1 MKLNSQYKSGYIA
14 IIGQPNVGKSTLMNK
29 LLDVKLSIISPRPQT
44 TRRRVTGILNKD
56 NLQIV
61 FLDTPGILTPKYGLQ
76 REMMNY
82 VNLAI
87 SDADLLLY
95 LIDGT
100 MQEDKIFEDIEKLT
114 MINSM
119 KKPVILA
126 INKIDLFSKS
136 ILLPLIEKMNTA
148 YSFESII
155 PISAKKMDGFNEL
168 IELFYK
174 HIPMHPPFYDPD
186 VLTDQ
191 PERFFVAELI
201 REKVF
206 FQFQKEIPYAVEV
219 VITEFK
225 ERKKG
230 KDYICA
236 EIYVERDSQK
246 GIIIGKKGE
255 ALKKLSLNSRKEIE
269 KFLNINIYLELIVKV
284 KKNWRQDEHML
295 KQFGY

>member
-1 MKLNSQYKSGYIA
+1 M
-14 IIGQPNVGKSTLMNK
+14 
-29 LLDVKLSIISPRPQT
+29 
-44 TRRRVTGILNKD
+44 GILNKE
-56 NLQIV
+56 NLQVV
-61 FLDTPGILTPKYGLQ
+61 FLDTPGILKPQYGLQ
-76 REMMNY
+76 HEMMNY

-100 MQEDKIFEDIEKLT
+100 MQEEKIFEDLEKLSN
-114 MINSM
+114 INAS

-136 ILLPLIEKMNTA
+136 ILLPLMKKMNAT
-148 YSFESII
+148 YSFESMI
-155 PISAKKMDGFNEL
+155 PISAKKMDGFNYL
-168 IELFYK
+168 IDLFYK
-174 HIPMHPPFYDPD
+174 YLPLHHPFYDPD

-206 FQFQKEIPYAVEV
+206 FQFQKEIPYSVEV

-225 ERKKG
+225 ERKRG

-246 GIIIGKKGE
+246 GIMIGKKGE
-255 ALKKLSLNSRKEIE
+255 ALKKLSLSSRKEIE
-269 KFLNINIYLELIVKV
+269 RFLNINIYLELIVKV
-284 KKNWRQDEHML
+284 KRIGDRMKIC
-295 KQFGY
+295 

>member
-1 MKLNSQYKSGYIA
+1 M
-14 IIGQPNVGKSTLMNK
+14 
-29 LLDVKLSIISPRPQT
+29 
-44 TRRRVTGILNKD
+44 GILNKE
-56 NLQIV
+56 NLQVV
-61 FLDTPGILTPKYGLQ
+61 FLDTPGILKPKYGLQ

-100 MQEDKIFEDIEKLT
+100 INEDKLFEDLEKLPK
-114 MINSM
+114 INSS

-136 ILLPLIEKMNTA
+136 ILLPLMEKLNGA
-148 YSFESII
+148 YSFESMI
-155 PISAKKMDGFNEL
+155 PISAKNMDGFNEL
-168 IELFYK
+168 IQLFNKYM
-174 HIPMHPPFYDPD
+174 PLHPPYYDPD

-206 FQFQKEIPYAVEV
+206 FQFQKEIPYSVEV

-225 ERKKG
+225 ERKKS

-255 ALKKLSLNSRKEIE
+255 ALKNLSSNSRKDIE
-269 KFLNINIYLELIVKV
+269 NFLDTKIYLELIVKV
-284 KKNWRQDEHML
+284 KKNWRHDERIL